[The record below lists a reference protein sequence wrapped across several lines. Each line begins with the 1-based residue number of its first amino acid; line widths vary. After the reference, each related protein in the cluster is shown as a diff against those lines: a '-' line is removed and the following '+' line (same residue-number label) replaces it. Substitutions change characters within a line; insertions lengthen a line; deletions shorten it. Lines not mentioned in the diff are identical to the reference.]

1 MGGVDLF
8 KKIINFLSN
17 RSILSKKVGIQR
29 FDRVYEEILQNE
41 RSLKIVAFI
50 IILLMYWGIKIGPNL
65 EVSYAEDIR
74 GKTLNV
80 TYDEE
85 LYVVEGL
92 PKTVDVTVQGKKS
105 LVRNIVTT
113 NSFNTYV
120 DLSNLKPGHHLVEIK
135 YESVPSGVSLDVNPK
150 NVSILIK
157 ELVKE
162 EMNVDIEYLNQ
173 KLLDPTLVFETL
185 NVSTNQVLV
194 KGAGDTIKRISKVKG
209 YIDLSLLNE
218 NENTKESTRQTQDL
232 TSKIHKLKIPLYAL
246 DSEGNKL
253 NVTIEPSEIEVSFDV
268 SKPQKTVQLKPK
280 VIGDL
285 PDNKV
290 VEKIEVFPSK
300 VDVYAPEDVLEKITD
315 VSFDVDI
322 TGLSEDFEA
331 TFVLT
336 KPNDVSQLSEES
348 VAVKVYFSDAS
359 QKQFEKVKVGTLNLD
374 AKLKVENEAELFAD
388 IRVSGL
394 KSAVDNYALDE
405 LVVALDLK
413 GLGEGTHLVPVKII
427 NKKQNLTYDH
437 TETMRV
443 VLTKK

>member
-1 MGGVDLF
+1 MF

-17 RSILSKKVGIQR
+17 PSALSERVGIHR
-29 FDRVYEEILQNE
+29 FDRVYEEVLQNE

-50 IILLMYWGIKIGPNL
+50 IILLMYCGSKIAPNL
-65 EVSYAEDIR
+65 ELYYAEDIR

-80 TYDEE
+80 TYDES

-105 LVRNIVTT
+105 LVRNVVTT

-135 YESVPSGVSLDVNPK
+135 YDSVPSGISLEINPK

-157 ELVKE
+157 ELVEE
-162 EMNVDIEYLNQ
+162 EMSVDVEYLNQ

-185 NVSTNQVLV
+185 SISTDQVLV
-194 KGAGDTIKRISKVKG
+194 KGAGDTISRISKVKG

-218 NENTKESTRQTQDL
+218 SESAMIRSLENL
-232 TSKIHKLKIPLYAL
+232 TSKTHKLKIPLYAL

-253 NVTIEPSEIEVSFDV
+253 SVTIEPSEIEVSFEV

-285 PDNKV
+285 PENKV

-300 VDVYAPEDVLEKITD
+300 VDVYAPEDILEKITD

-331 TFVLT
+331 SFILT
-336 KPNDVSQLSEES
+336 KPTNVSLLSEES
-348 VAVKVYFSDAS
+348 VAVKVYFADAS
-359 QKQFEKVKVGTLNLD
+359 QKQFEGIKVGTLNLD
-374 AKLKVENEAELFAD
+374 TKLKVENESELFTD
-388 IRVSGL
+388 VSVSGL
-394 KSAVDNYALDE
+394 KSAVEDCTLEE
-405 LVVALDLK
+405 LVVAVDLK
-413 GLGEGTHLVPVKII
+413 GLGEGIHTVPVKII
-427 NKKQNLTYDH
+427 NKKQNLTYNH
-437 TETMRV
+437 VETINV